1 MTSYPRHR
9 IASLTTAS
17 GYQRPTDKL
26 FFQKRKEL
34 GTFLLP
40 ELANHSLREMPRQRE
55 CREEDQCHYA
65 PGADWLWEPAP
76 IICKSQRGSLR
87 APALMQQHRGPSASA
102 LLPYRGRAD
111 VALWLRPRSSLLHPI
126 HQPPKLLSTS
136 KL

>member
-40 ELANHSLREMPRQRE
+40 ELANHSLREMPRQRV
-55 CREEDQCHYA
+55 Q
-65 PGADWLWEPAP
+65 G
-76 IICKSQRGSLR
+76 
-87 APALMQQHRGPSASA
+87 RGPVPLRTRSRLALGASPHH
-102 LLPYRGRAD
+102 LQ
-111 VALWLRPRSSLLHPI
+111 I
-126 HQPPKLLSTS
+126 PKGVPQSPCFDAAT
-136 KL
+136 